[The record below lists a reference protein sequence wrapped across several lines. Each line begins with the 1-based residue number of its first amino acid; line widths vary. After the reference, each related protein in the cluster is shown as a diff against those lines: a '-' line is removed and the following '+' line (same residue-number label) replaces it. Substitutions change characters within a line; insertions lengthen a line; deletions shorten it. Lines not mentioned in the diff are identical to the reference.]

1 MEKTTGKNEE
11 NKKTTF
17 NPLNPDDCVRALF
30 TNYTSNVEE
39 CRFYSDSAESKCL
52 LDPYSRRS
60 WNCNGRCFVNGY
72 RCEYIS
78 DVFSLRNSAEEINS
92 LISLIGQE
100 GTNIIGNLGWSIMT
114 QEEVSAVS
122 GIKREEIPFKLSV
135 LKLLELVS
143 EKDGKLRLTDLGR
156 IVHDYLL
163 VQKYLI

>member
-1 MEKTTGKNEE
+1 MENTTGKTEE

-17 NPLNPDDCVRALF
+17 NPLNLDDCFRALT
-30 TNYTSNVEE
+30 TNYTSNAGE
-39 CRFYSDSAESKCL
+39 CQFYTDSAESKCL
-52 LDPYSRRS
+52 LDPYSRRT
-60 WNCNGRCFVNGY
+60 WNCKGRCFVNGY
-72 RCEYIS
+72 RCDYIS
-78 DVFSLRNSAEEINS
+78 DVFSSRNSAEEINS

-122 GIKREEIPFKLSV
+122 GIKKEEIPFKLRV